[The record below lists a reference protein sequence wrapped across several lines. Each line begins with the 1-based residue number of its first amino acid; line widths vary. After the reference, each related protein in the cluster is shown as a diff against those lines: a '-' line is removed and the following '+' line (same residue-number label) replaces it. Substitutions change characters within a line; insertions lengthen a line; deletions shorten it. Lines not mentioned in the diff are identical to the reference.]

1 MSNGLW
7 SILEYATRLSN
18 KFEMVVVKI
27 KETMYQYPVKSAEMW
42 LEKNAVVDSEDVRQI
57 YFRTLLLSTDALY

>member
-7 SILEYATRLSN
+7 SILKYATRLSN

-27 KETMYQYPVKSAEMW
+27 KETMYQYPVKSAEM
-42 LEKNAVVDSEDVRQI
+42 
-57 YFRTLLLSTDALY
+57 